1 MILYKCRNPKQLY
14 IVSSDA
20 GTEEAYSAVLKYL
33 AMH

>member
-1 MILYKCRNPKQLY
+1 MILYKCRNPNNY
-14 IVSSDA
+14 IVSSEA